1 MDDLDMGAL
10 DILGAGIVTTNEA
23 SKDPEEEARK
33 AEAARHEA
41 ASDALSTA
49 IKTEALSKGLATKF
63 KLTHANKDDAGKR
76 VNLLLVDQVTSTSV
90 RLRWTRPKTRYRL
103 DGVRIMMRESYGG
116 QGGSGAFTTVVEHTR
131 EPETR
136 SRVVTSLKSDT
147 EYEFQLAAVHDRAQK
162 KGGAKPMI
170 VDGTRVTSNPIRTTK
185 ATAVLN
191 LPGGLDGGC
200 CADIEV
206 KESRRYRVEVFVYHD
221 CSTDREELP
230 HAVPH
235 DSGCA
240 LVGFDYKDRDSESK
254 RARMVRQW
262 EKLEV
267 EIIGAPG
274 DRAKIAVQA
283 TRSATRIYQG
293 AVLLDACRVFMLGRD
308 EVGDCCSEL
317 EKAAGEPRLNETGV
331 LRVTVLEVI
340 NLPRFAGEAPPQ
352 LPDKAYP
359 LAEKDAA
366 TILDDDG
373 LDDDEPKVARR
384 ATVNKKASGK
394 ERPSKPRLVIK
405 WGAKVVG
412 ESEPFDP
419 IEEEKHALSPVG
431 GVTPQAIAVD
441 AARPTWRCDT
451 TRHVLKVKAS
461 AKLGGIGVTDN
472 IAGQVAKSMMR
483 DSVLEIEVQDTAKAR
498 EGAAGKR
505 RTTMRSLVK
514 RPGTPSKGAG
524 DKSDDE
530 QKAEDDAAAREA
542 ERERL
547 VEERRTRAAEEKAQR
562 ARRQDA
568 LLARR
573 QTAVFGLAPAQAR
586 PTSPGSEQREAP
598 GKLPPRPGTPGTDSE
613 DEHLREQIVDTSKT
627 ETQHVDALASNAG
640 LAIAGQQGLLAAS
653 REQHAAAAA

>member
-1 MDDLDMGAL
+1 MGAL

-63 KLTHANKDDAGKR
+63 KLTHANKDESGKR

-116 QGGSGAFTTVVEHTR
+116 QGFGSGAFTTVVEHTR

-185 ATAVLN
+185 ATYCQAFFFEEPQEIDRLWSVFFGVLTRGGERGANALASGDDYVLAQKLTIAQSDPKPAAPSDDDPHPRPCCLTGRQCLVLN

-206 KESRRYRVEVFVYHD
+206 KESRRYRVEIFVYHD
-221 CSTDREELP
+221 CSTDREEL
-230 HAVPH
+230 PH

-240 LVGFDYKDRDSESK
+240 LVGFDYKDRYSESK

-274 DRAKIAVQA
+274 DRAKIAVQ
-283 TRSATRIYQG
+283 ATRIYQG

-352 LPDKAYP
+352 LPEKASRTSTSP
-359 LAEKDAA
+359 SSSRRSSCTSTGASACSCPTSTTSTGA
-366 TILDDDG
+366 
-373 LDDDEPKVARR
+373 ARR
-384 ATVNKKASGK
+384 S
-394 ERPSKPRLVIK
+394 R
-405 WGAKVVG
+405 
-412 ESEPFDP
+412 
-419 IEEEKHALSPVG
+419 
-431 GVTPQAIAVD
+431 
-441 AARPTWRCDT
+441 WRW
-451 TRHVLKVKAS
+451 TR
-461 AKLGGIGVTDN
+461 T
-472 IAGQVAKSMMR
+472 R
-483 DSVLEIEVQDTAKAR
+483 R
-498 EGAAGKR
+498 R
-505 RTTMRSLVK
+505 RTCPCRS
-514 RPGTPSKGAG
+514 RATATRRSTPRSAGAG
-524 DKSDDE
+524 PS
-530 QKAEDDAAAREA
+530 AW
-542 ERERL
+542 
-547 VEERRTRAAEEKAQR
+547 
-562 ARRQDA
+562 
-568 LLARR
+568 
-573 QTAVFGLAPAQAR
+573 
-586 PTSPGSEQREAP
+586 
-598 GKLPPRPGTPGTDSE
+598 PRPRGRWGP
-613 DEHLREQIVDTSKT
+613 
-627 ETQHVDALASNAG
+627 
-640 LAIAGQQGLLAAS
+640 
-653 REQHAAAAA
+653 